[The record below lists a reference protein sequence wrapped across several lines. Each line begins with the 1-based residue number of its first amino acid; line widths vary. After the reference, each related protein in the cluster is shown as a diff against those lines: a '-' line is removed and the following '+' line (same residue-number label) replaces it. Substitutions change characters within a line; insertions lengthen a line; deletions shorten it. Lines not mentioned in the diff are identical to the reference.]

1 MLDTVAK
8 IGISAVVALI
18 LFFIVTWILMEIELL
33 CDKIRKM
40 KPVEIEEWVLKRV
53 ADCTAFIICLGV
65 YAGITVLVYYVL
77 FGGIIKW

>member
-18 LFFIVTWILMEIELL
+18 LLFIITWILMEIELL

-40 KPVEIEEWVLKRV
+40 KPVEIEEWVLKRI

>member
-8 IGISAVVALI
+8 IGISAVVTLI
-18 LFFIVTWILMEIELL
+18 LLFIITWILMEIELL

-40 KPVEIEEWVLKRV
+40 KPVEIEEWVLKRI

>member
-40 KPVEIEEWVLKRV
+40 KPVEIEEWVLKRI
-53 ADCTAFIICLGV
+53 ADCTAFIMCLGV